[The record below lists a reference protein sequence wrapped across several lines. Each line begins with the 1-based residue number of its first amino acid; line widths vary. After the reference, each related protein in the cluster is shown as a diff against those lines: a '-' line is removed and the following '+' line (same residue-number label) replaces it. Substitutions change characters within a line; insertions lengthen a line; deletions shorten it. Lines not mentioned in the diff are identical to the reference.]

1 MLQWIR
7 GSSCEVKKL
16 LRVSKSELKESFDK
30 KVSTYMKEHRLPD
43 SMKWVGRI
51 AVGWKHFHVNIMAE
65 SLGIFIGFFIFL
77 VLTCQK
83 YEKTSSNTIC
93 ALVWSLIL
101 ALVWVGIRV
110 GVLLYKA
117 SSKQKEMI
125 IAKDGTLRERSPSNW
140 SLIWR
145 RYRKN
150 KVSLLAGS
158 VVAIVTI
165 IAIIYPILLP
175 FNPIQQ
181 APLYD
186 AWNGGGSIAH
196 PNLKYPAG
204 TDIMGRDEFS
214 RTLAGSE
221 VSLTVGVFSTV
232 LSLLIGVTLGALA
245 GYYRG
250 WTEEIIMRI
259 TDMFLS
265 LPFLV
270 IAILAVA
277 FIRRGRIAFLKQIP
291 QSMVIILVLGIFG
304 WGGLCRLVTANT
316 KQIYS
321 LDYVNAARVLGAS
334 DNRIIML
341 HILPNILAPIIVIG
355 TLSVAGGILS
365 EAGLTFLGLGS
376 PTTIS
381 WGQMVNEAQTVFKT
395 NPGLAFIPGFAIF
408 FVVLAFNLLGDALRD
423 AMDPRLK
430 E

>member
-1 MLQWIR
+1 M
-7 GSSCEVKKL
+7 
-16 LRVSKSELKESFDK
+16 LRVAREKRKTVFENNVKA
-30 KVSTYMKEHRLPD
+30 YMEEHRLPP
-43 SMKWVGRI
+43 SMSWVAKLAIAWKHYSVDI
-51 AVGWKHFHVNIMAE
+51 AVE
-65 SLGIFIGFFIFL
+65 SLVIFVFLLIFL
-77 VLTCQK
+77 SVTWDRSFAWIL
-83 YEKTSSNTIC
+83 I
-93 ALVWSLIL
+93 WSLIV
-101 ALVWVGIRV
+101 AGIWGAVRFSIR
-110 GVLLYKA
+110 LYKQTA
-117 SSKQKEMI
+117 MQKELI

-145 RYRKN
+145 RYKKN
-150 KVSLLAGS
+150 KISLLSGS
-158 VVAIVTI
+158 VVAIVTL

-175 FNPIQQ
+175 FNPVQQ
-181 APLYD
+181 VPLFD
-186 AWNGGGSIAH
+186 AWNGGGSIAR

-204 TDIMGRDEFS
+204 TDILGRDEFS
-214 RTLAGSE
+214 RVLAGSE

-232 LSLLIGVTLGALA
+232 LSVFIGVSLGAIA

-250 WTEEIIMRI
+250 WSEEIIMRI

-316 KQIYS
+316 KQIYR

-334 DNRIIML
+334 NRRIILL
-341 HILPNILAPIIVIG
+341 HILPNILAPIIVIA

-381 WGQMVNEAQTVFKT
+381 WGQMVNEAQTVFRS
-395 NPGLAFIPGFAIF
+395 NPELAFIPGFSIF

>member
-1 MLQWIR
+1 VLR
-7 GSSCEVKKL
+7 LTRKERRASFNKKL
-16 LRVSKSELKESFDK
+16 E
-30 KVSTYMKEHRLPD
+30 TYMNEHRLPE
-43 SMKWVGRI
+43 SMTWAGKI
-51 AVGWKHFHVNIMAE
+51 AVAWKYFNINILAE
-65 SLGIFIGFFIFL
+65 STAILIFFL
-77 VLTCQK
+77 VFLGLK
-83 YEKTSSNTIC
+83 WAKPFLYII
-93 ALVWSLIL
+93 VWSFVAALI
-101 ALVWVGIRV
+101 WG
-110 GVLLYKA
+110 GVRIGLLLYKRTVQ
-117 SSKQKEMI
+117 QKELI

-140 SLIWR
+140 TLIWR
-145 RYRKN
+145 RYKKN
-150 KVSLLAGS
+150 KVSVLSGS

-175 FNPIQQ
+175 FNPVQQ
-181 APLYD
+181 VPLFD
-186 AWNGGGSIAH
+186 AWNGGGSIAR

-204 TDIMGRDEFS
+204 TDILGRDEFS
-214 RTLAGSE
+214 RVLAGSE
-221 VSLTVGVFSTV
+221 VSLTVGIFSTV

-291 QSMVIILVLGIFG
+291 QSMVIIIVLGVFG

-316 KQIYS
+316 KQIYN

-334 DNRIIML
+334 NRRIILL
-341 HILPNILAPIIVIG
+341 HILPNILAPIIVIA

-381 WGQMVNEAQTVFKT
+381 WGQMVNEAQTVFRS
-395 NPGLAFIPGFAIF
+395 NPELAFVPGFSIF

>member
-1 MLQWIR
+1 M
-7 GSSCEVKKL
+7 
-16 LRVSKSELKESFDK
+16 
-30 KVSTYMKEHRLPD
+30 
-43 SMKWVGRI
+43 
-51 AVGWKHFHVNIMAE
+51 
-65 SLGIFIGFFIFL
+65 
-77 VLTCQK
+77 
-83 YEKTSSNTIC
+83 
-93 ALVWSLIL
+93 
-101 ALVWVGIRV
+101 
-110 GVLLYKA
+110 
-117 SSKQKEMI
+117 
-125 IAKDGTLRERSPSNW
+125 
-140 SLIWR
+140 
-145 RYRKN
+145 
-150 KVSLLAGS
+150 
-158 VVAIVTI
+158 
-165 IAIIYPILLP
+165 
-175 FNPIQQ
+175 
-181 APLYD
+181 
-186 AWNGGGSIAH
+186 
-196 PNLKYPAG
+196 KYPAG
-204 TDIMGRDEFS
+204 TDILGRDEFS
-214 RTLAGSE
+214 RVLAGSE

-232 LSLLIGVTLGALA
+232 LSVFIGVSLGAIA

-250 WTEEIIMRI
+250 WSEEIIMRI

-316 KQIYS
+316 KQIYR

-334 DNRIIML
+334 NRRIILL
-341 HILPNILAPIIVIG
+341 HILPNILAPIIVIA

-381 WGQMVNEAQTVFKT
+381 WGQMVNEAQTVFRS
-395 NPGLAFIPGFAIF
+395 NPELAFIPGFSIF

>member
-1 MLQWIR
+1 M
-7 GSSCEVKKL
+7 
-16 LRVSKSELKESFDK
+16 LRVAREKRKTVFENNVK
-30 KVSTYMKEHRLPD
+30 TYMEEHRLPP
-43 SMKWVGRI
+43 SMSWVAKI
-51 AVGWKHFHVNIMAE
+51 AIAWKHYSIDIVVE
-65 SLGIFIGFFIFL
+65 SLAIFVFLLIFL
-77 VLTCQK
+77 FVTWDYTFIWILF
-83 YEKTSSNTIC
+83 
-93 ALVWSLIL
+93 WSLIV
-101 ALVWVGIRV
+101 AGIWGAVRFSIR
-110 GVLLYKA
+110 LYKQTA
-117 SSKQKEMI
+117 MQKELI

-145 RYRKN
+145 RYKKN
-150 KVSLLAGS
+150 KVSLLSGS
-158 VVAIVTI
+158 VVAIVTL

-175 FNPIQQ
+175 FNPVQQ
-181 APLYD
+181 VPLFD
-186 AWNGGGSIAH
+186 AWNGGGSIAR

-204 TDIMGRDEFS
+204 TDILGRDEFS
-214 RTLAGSE
+214 RVLAGSE

-232 LSLLIGVTLGALA
+232 LSVFIGVSLGAIA

-250 WTEEIIMRI
+250 WSEEIIMRI

-291 QSMVIILVLGIFG
+291 QSMVIIIVLGIFG

-316 KQIYS
+316 KQIYR

-334 DNRIIML
+334 NRRIILL
-341 HILPNILAPIIVIG
+341 HILPNILAPIIVIA

-381 WGQMVNEAQTVFKT
+381 WGQMVNEAQTVFRS
-395 NPGLAFIPGFAIF
+395 NPELAFIPGFSIF